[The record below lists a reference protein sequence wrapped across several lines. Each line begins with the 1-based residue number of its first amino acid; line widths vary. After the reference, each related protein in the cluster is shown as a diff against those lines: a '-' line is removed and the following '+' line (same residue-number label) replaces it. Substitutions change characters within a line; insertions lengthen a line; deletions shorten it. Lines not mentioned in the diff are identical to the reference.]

1 MSWHIVAQI
10 GPEDAFYPDLPA
22 SEPRLLVGI
31 DKPGAPTLV
40 TNDLFRSVRRDG
52 YLVPATS
59 MDLLH
64 VALAIYTADLRVWR
78 GYTEDR
84 WTRSF
89 TLYVPVTDPSAWTAA
104 VPLLVRLVSFLTGD
118 HWEILLR
125 ERSFEEC
132 LPSGNLEPPR
142 ARAVSLFSG
151 GLDSFV
157 GAIDLL
163 SEPGT
168 LALVGQYA
176 NSQKDQKRAYD
187 ALATTHPDRT
197 LPFWFHVSPPLGKD
211 ENGKPRRSEDTTRS
225 RSLLFLTLG
234 TAIAS
239 AMEPAT
245 PLYVPE
251 NGLISLNVPL
261 TSSRVGSSSTRT
273 THPYTVRLYRDILNA
288 IGVAVPLVLPYRFVT
303 KGEMLSN
310 VRNPALLA
318 SSVHATMSC
327 SRPMFGRYRGLPQD
341 VHCGYC
347 VPCIIR
353 RAALSCVGMDNETR
367 HFDILNESASPRE
380 ARGVDRRAFQI
391 AIQRMSAMT
400 ALQLAS
406 EVLSSGPIADAD
418 VDASIAVFRRGID
431 EVSRFFAGTRS

>member
-1 MSWHIVAQI
+1 MTWHIVTQI
-10 GPEDAFYPDLPA
+10 GPEDVFHPDLPA
-22 SEPRLLVGI
+22 SEPRLVVGI

-40 TNDLFRSVRRDG
+40 TNDLFRNVQRDG
-52 YLVPATS
+52 YQVPTTAV
-59 MDLLH
+59 DLLN
-64 VALAIYTADLRVWR
+64 VALAVYTADLRVWR
-78 GYTEDR
+78 GYTEDQ

-89 TLYVPVTDPSAWTAA
+89 ALYVPVTDPSAWTTA
-104 VPLLVRLVSFLTGD
+104 VPLLVRLASFLTGD

-125 ERSFEEC
+125 ERSSEEN
-132 LPSGNLEPPR
+132 PRSTDVEPPR
-142 ARAVSLFSG
+142 AHAVSLFSG

-187 ALATTHPDRT
+187 ALAAAHPDRT
-197 LPFWFHVSPPLGKD
+197 LPFWFHVSPSLGKD
-211 ENGKPRRSEDTTRS
+211 ENGKPRTSEDTTRS
-225 RSLLFLTLG
+225 RSLLFLALG
-234 TAIAS
+234 TAIAN
-239 AMEPAT
+239 AMEPGT

-261 TSSRVGSSSTRT
+261 TSSRIGSSSTRT
-273 THPYTVRLYRDILNA
+273 THPYTVRLYREILNA
-288 IGVAVPLVLPYRFVT
+288 IGIAVPLVLPYRFVT
-303 KGEMLSN
+303 KGQMLSN
-310 VRNPALLA
+310 VRDPGLLA
-318 SSVHATMSC
+318 SGVHATMSC

-353 RAALSCVGMDNETR
+353 RAALACVGMDNETR
-367 HFDILNESASPRE
+367 HVDILNESASPRE

-391 AIQRMSAMT
+391 AIQRIADMSPFR
-400 ALQLAS
+400 LAS
-406 EVLSSGPIADAD
+406 EVLSSGPIPDAD
-418 VDASIAVFRRGID
+418 VDGSIVVFRRGID
-431 EVSRFFAGTRS
+431 EVSRFFAGTR